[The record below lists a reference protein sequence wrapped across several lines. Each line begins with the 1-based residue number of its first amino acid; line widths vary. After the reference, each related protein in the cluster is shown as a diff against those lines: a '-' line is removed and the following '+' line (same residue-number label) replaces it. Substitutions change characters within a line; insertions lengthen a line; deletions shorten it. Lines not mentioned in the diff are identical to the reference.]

1 MNIETWKFNTHR
13 QYSDEGQIVYAK
25 KEDGVI
31 TFADVT
37 RNVYGQ
43 INEDD
48 YATDWN
54 HASVSVFQA
63 LVMKHYDKN
72 WFYPS
77 IEAYHYLLYCQTK
90 EEI

>member
-25 KEDGVI
+25 MEDGVI

-37 RNVYGQ
+37 RKVYGQ

-54 HASVSVFQA
+54 HASVNVFQA
-63 LVMKHYDKN
+63 LVMKHYDRN

>member
-1 MNIETWKFNTHR
+1 MIKEICFNTNR
-13 QYSDEGQIVYAK
+13 QYSDEGQIVHAK
-25 KEDGVI
+25 REDGVV

-37 RNVYGQ
+37 RKIYGS
-43 INEDD
+43 INYDD
-48 YATDWN
+48 YATDWSYES
-54 HASVSVFQA
+54 ASVFQA
-63 LVMKHYDKN
+63 LVMKHYDRS

>member
-1 MNIETWKFNTHR
+1 MTKEICFNTNR
-13 QYSDEGQIVYAK
+13 QYSDEGQIVHAK
-25 KEDGVI
+25 RENGVV

-37 RNVYGQ
+37 RKIYGS
-43 INEDD
+43 INYDD
-48 YATDWN
+48 YATDWSY
-54 HASVSVFQA
+54 ASSSVFQS
-63 LVMKHYDKN
+63 LVMKHYDRN